1 LLGAAANEFDFCD
14 KIIIQMPDG
23 PKDNLETNNA
33 EFFIE
38 QQIKHSTSRS
48 KNLALNLLCS
58 FGFH

>member
-38 QQIKHSTSRS
+38 KPIKTCTARVDQKSL
-48 KNLALNLLCS
+48 LALKLV
-58 FGFH
+58 